1 MYLDIRG
8 SSIEAITDALDDIKF
23 SIEDGNFSGSGEY
36 YGEVVAW
43 NLNVN
48 QR

>member
-8 SSIEAITDALDDIKF
+8 SSIEAIADALSDIKD
-23 SIEDGNFSGSGEY
+23 SIEDGHFSGSGEY

>member
-1 MYLDIRG
+1 MYLDIHG
-8 SSIEAITDALDDIKF
+8 SSIEAIADALPDIKW
-23 SIEDGNFSGSGEY
+23 SIDCGHLSGSGEY